1 MATRQIAPV
10 VCPTCGERFT
20 APIESIIDVGR
31 DPSLKTR
38 FLQGRLNIAQ
48 CPRCGSQGAMTA
60 PLLYHDP
67 AHEMALVLMPQ
78 DLQLHNNDQQ
88 KLIGD
93 LTNSLLNSLP
103 PEQRKGYLL
112 NPKIFLTMQSLVNAV
127 LQAEGI
133 TPEMVERQQAK
144 VQLIDQLLRAPD
156 EESLRKL
163 VKEHDAELDY
173 EFFQVLTAWAQ
184 TAHSDGR
191 ADVAQ
196 ALLGLRSL
204 LAEWSSG
211 GRAALAQVDASLGLG
226 ESITREELL
235 ARLQD
240 AQSDEE
246 FEELIAAGRSLLDYA
261 FFQGL
266 TAQMEA
272 AGDPESTARLKA
284 LRSRILDTTARQ
296 DEEARTA
303 VKHAADLLSAML
315 KAEDPQTFARQHLDE
330 IDDSFFTILSA
341 NIQRAEAEKR
351 DNVSQAL
358 HQIGDMVMALLEEQL
373 PPEIRLLNRLLSAPD
388 PDSARQLLESERS
401 AVTPQFVA
409 TLGQIIAKLEA
420 DGNADAAAQMK
431 QIKSQAE
438 VMAQGILQ
446 P

>member
-10 VCPTCGERFT
+10 VCPACGERFT

-60 PLLYHDP
+60 PILYHDP

-78 DLQLHNNDQQ
+78 DLHLHNDDQQ

-93 LTNSLLNSLP
+93 LTNSLLSSLP

-112 NPKIFLTMQSLVNAV
+112 NPKIFLTMQSLVNTV

-133 TPEMVERQQAK
+133 TPEMIERQQAK
-144 VQLIDQLLRAPD
+144 VQLIDQLLRASD

-163 VKEHDAELDY
+163 AKEHDSELDY

-235 ARLQD
+235 ARLQA

-246 FEELIAAGRSLLDYA
+246 FEELIAAGRPLLDYA

-303 VKHAADLLSAML
+303 MKHAADLLNAML

-330 IDDSFFTILSA
+330 IDDAFFTILSA

-351 DNVSQAL
+351 DNMSQAL
-358 HQIGDMVMALLEEQL
+358 HRIGDMVMALLEEQL
-373 PPEIRLLNRLLSAPD
+373 PPEIRLLNQLLAAPD
-388 PDSARQLLESERS
+388 LDSARQLLESERS
-401 AVTPQFVA
+401 AITPQFVA

-420 DGNADAAAQMK
+420 DGNADAAAHMK

-438 VMAQGILQ
+438 IMAQGILQ

>member
-1 MATRQIAPV
+1 M
-10 VCPTCGERFT
+10 T
-20 APIESIIDVGR
+20 API
-31 DPSLKTR
+31 
-38 FLQGRLNIAQ
+38 
-48 CPRCGSQGAMTA
+48 
-60 PLLYHDP
+60 LYHDP
-67 AHEMALVLMPQ
+67 AHEMALILMPQ
-78 DLQLHNNDQQ
+78 DLHLHNNDQQ

-112 NPKIFLTMQSLVNAV
+112 NPKIFLTMQSLVNTV

-133 TPEMVERQQAK
+133 TPEMIERQQAK

-184 TAHSDGR
+184 TAHADGR
-191 ADVAQ
+191 TDVAQ

-226 ESITREELL
+226 ETITREELL
-235 ARLQD
+235 TRLQ
-240 AQSDEE
+240 AAPSDEE

-272 AGDPESTARLKA
+272 AGDPESIARLKA
-284 LRSRILDTTARQ
+284 LRSRILDATARQ

-303 VKHAADLLSAML
+303 MKRATDLLNDIL
-315 KAEDPQTFARQHLDE
+315 KAEDPEVFARQHLAE
-330 IDDSFFTILSA
+330 IDDAFFNVLSV

-351 DNVSQAL
+351 NNVSQAL
-358 HQIGDMVMALLEEQL
+358 RQVADMVMSLLEEQL
-373 PPEIRLLNRLLSAPD
+373 PPEIRLLNQLLAAPD
-388 PDSARQLLESERS
+388 PDSARQLLESQRS
-401 AVTPQFVA
+401 AVTPQFVT

-438 VMAQGILQ
+438 IMAQGVLQ

>member
-10 VCPTCGERFT
+10 VCPACGGRFT

-31 DPSLKTR
+31 DPSLKGR

-48 CPRCGSQGAMTA
+48 CPHCGSQGAMAA
-60 PLLYHDP
+60 PILYHDP

-78 DLQLHNNDQQ
+78 DLHLHNNDQQ

-93 LTNSLLNSLP
+93 LTNALLNSLP

-112 NPKIFLTMQSLVNAV
+112 NPKVFLTMQSLVNAV
-127 LQAEGI
+127 LQADGI
-133 TPEMVERQQAK
+133 TPEMIERQQAK

-163 VKEHDAELDY
+163 AKEHDAELDY

-226 ESITREELL
+226 ENITREELL
-235 ARLQD
+235 ARLQA

-284 LRSRILDTTARQ
+284 LRSRILDTTAKQ

-303 VKHAADLLSAML
+303 MKHAADLLNAIL
-315 KAEDPQTFARQHLDE
+315 KAEDPEAFARQHLDE
-330 IDDSFFTILSA
+330 IDDAFFAVLSA

-351 DNVSQAL
+351 NNVSQAL

-373 PPEIRLLNRLLSAPD
+373 PPEIRLLNQLLAAPD
-388 PDSARQLLESERS
+388 PDSARQLLESQRS

-420 DGNADAAAQMK
+420 DGNADAAAQME

-438 VMAQGILQ
+438 IMAQGILQ

>member
-1 MATRQIAPV
+1 MATRQLAPV
-10 VCPTCGERFT
+10 VCPACGERFT
-20 APIESIIDVGR
+20 APIESVIDVGR
-31 DPSLKTR
+31 DPSLKAR

-60 PLLYHDP
+60 PILYHDP
-67 AHEMALVLMPQ
+67 AHEMALILMPQ
-78 DLQLHNNDQQ
+78 DLHLHNNDQQ

-112 NPKIFLTMQSLVNAV
+112 NPKIFLTMQSLVNTV

-133 TPEMVERQQAK
+133 TPEMIERQQAK

-184 TAHSDGR
+184 TAHADGR
-191 ADVAQ
+191 TDVAQ

-226 ESITREELL
+226 ETITREELL
-235 ARLQD
+235 TRLQ
-240 AQSDEE
+240 AAPSDEE

-272 AGDPESTARLKA
+272 AGDPESIARLKA
-284 LRSRILDTTARQ
+284 LRSRILDATARQ

-303 VKHAADLLSAML
+303 MKRATDLLNDIL
-315 KAEDPQTFARQHLDE
+315 KAEDPEVFARQHLAE
-330 IDDSFFTILSA
+330 IDDAFFNVLSV

-351 DNVSQAL
+351 NNVSQAL
-358 HQIGDMVMALLEEQL
+358 RQVADMVMSLLEEQL
-373 PPEIRLLNRLLSAPD
+373 PPEIRLINQLLAAPD
-388 PDSARQLLESERS
+388 QDSARQLLESQRG
-401 AVTPQFVA
+401 AVTPQFVTA
-409 TLGQIIAKLEA
+409 LGQIIAKLEA
-420 DGNADAAAQMK
+420 DGNADAAALMK

-438 VMAQGILQ
+438 IIAQGVLQ

>member
-10 VCPTCGERFT
+10 VCPACGERFT

-60 PLLYHDP
+60 PILYHDP

-78 DLQLHNNDQQ
+78 DLHLHNDDQQ

-93 LTNSLLNSLP
+93 LTNSLLSSLP

-112 NPKIFLTMQSLVNAV
+112 NPKIFLTMQSLVNTV

-133 TPEMVERQQAK
+133 TPEMIERQQAK
-144 VQLIDQLLRAPD
+144 VQLIDQLLRASD

-163 VKEHDAELDY
+163 VKEHDSELDY

-235 ARLQD
+235 ARLQA

-246 FEELIAAGRSLLDYA
+246 FEELIAAGRPLLDYA

-303 VKHAADLLSAML
+303 MKHAADLLNAML

-330 IDDSFFTILSA
+330 IDDAFFTILSA

-351 DNVSQAL
+351 DNMSQAL
-358 HQIGDMVMALLEEQL
+358 HRIGDMVMALLEEQL
-373 PPEIRLLNRLLSAPD
+373 PPEIRLLNQLLAAPD
-388 PDSARQLLESERS
+388 LDSARQLLESQRS
-401 AVTPQFVA
+401 AVTPQFVV

-420 DGNADAAAQMK
+420 DGNADAAAHMK

-438 VMAQGILQ
+438 IMAQGILQ